1 MQRREPFEDERVTSK
16 TGQTNVSRSTSG
28 DADSSMALDRR
39 SFHSSA
45 RFSCSRI
52 FSVYSE
58 RTYDKSACRS
68 EHGYIRQ
75 IHCCGTVNLTALLK
89 PLQHGFSH
97 MGLALTP
104 GQDGSLARDPTS
116 GSLHDFAAQF
126 AVQ

>member
-1 MQRREPFEDERVTSK
+1 MTRVHAEVSTDTSED
-16 TGQTNVSRSTSG
+16 
-28 DADSSMALDRR
+28 A
-39 SFHSSA
+39 
-45 RFSCSRI
+45 
-52 FSVYSE
+52 
-58 RTYDKSACRS
+58 
-68 EHGYIRQ
+68 
-75 IHCCGTVNLTALLK
+75 CCGTVNLTALLK